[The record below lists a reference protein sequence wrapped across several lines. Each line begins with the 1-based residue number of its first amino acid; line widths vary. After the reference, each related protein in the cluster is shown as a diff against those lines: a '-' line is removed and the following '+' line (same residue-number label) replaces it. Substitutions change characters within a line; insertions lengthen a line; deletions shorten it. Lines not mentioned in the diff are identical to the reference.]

1 MKYFKGQNLH
11 ERKIQDQSVILK
23 ADGDVEINPPSKELH
38 IDATVTVTGN
48 ISGPEVTD
56 VLYVNQDGNDNN
68 DGRSMG
74 PDGAKRTIK
83 AAVAVAV
90 PGTTILVGPGD
101 YYENNPISMPDF
113 VTVSGTG
120 ELRNT
125 RVFPNNPTDDFFKM
139 GNGCYL
145 YQITFR
151 GLRAPGWCVSIRPGA
166 LVTTSPYVQNCTNM
180 NGPWLNDG
188 TEFVP
193 FETVQVDGI
202 EPGARPLLI
211 EDYPQIPFEKQVDL
225 DGGGGGMLVDGDQ
238 YNPASLVKSFVADAF
253 TQIAQGGPGFEVTN
267 FGYTQIV
274 SCFSVFC
281 TTGFKTSR
289 GGYLSISNSVSDFGD
304 FGCVADGYY
313 PTSYTSARPVQDYFS
328 SVASITVSNAG
339 TGYQNVPGVVIDAP
353 TGTGGTQAT
362 AQAVLDTTTG
372 QIAGVTILDNGSGYE
387 RIPAV
392 QFVGGDPQI
401 RAEATVNLQTNSVIR
416 IGSLRDKPQVGS
428 IAQFQ
433 NDDTFY
439 YITESVQITPPF
451 FYDEEVCKRDTRR
464 IVDAVMGDIVMGTN
478 YQSIAAGR
486 SYLRARSG
494 KVLND
499 QLDPTIFGINVARDE
514 AIALTTNVAVQTLIT
529 EKFAI
534 ITDFLRNE
542 DSSAAPDIVYNDLST
557 IDIGVRRAKDNIVAN
572 KDFIVE
578 EITEYIRNQFTELS
592 YNIPEF
598 ETDATNLLKAAAYTA
613 ALGSNYH
620 VVRDG
625 QEYTVRETQKSL
637 YLAAWKDI
645 QIRAENLTEVQAN
658 AAMLQSVSESFNTY
672 VNIIDDGDSAGIT
685 ISFPDHTGVEANR
698 RDAKNQIQANKA
710 FLADEFVAYMKSEH
724 PTLTDTWTSADED
737 NFYEDFEKIVDALT
751 YDILYTGNSGVVREG
766 FRYYD
771 RRKIGD
777 YTAINRSRIADGFAR
792 MRAVIKSVV
801 REQVVVQSPGTT
813 ETQDFSN
820 AAATS
825 IEADALD
832 SLLFNI
838 EDMVAENTTSRL
850 PLISYPTYDTETS
863 AKQNAANDILNN
875 TATIIS
881 ATNAYLL
888 QTFPNQT
895 FNSTKCERDVG
906 LIIDAVYKDAQLGTN
921 HNSITAGQAY
931 YRANTTYFTEQQKP
945 ATIMAL
951 RKAKELSIAAV
962 DLSTFIKDQVEQR
975 WEDVLQIIEYGEDEI
990 PSEGRTF
997 ESPGPASQNLI
1008 NAVEQIINNREF
1020 LAKETTA
1027 YINNVYDN
1035 GSGTL
1040 FVYDSA
1046 KCSRDTG
1053 LIIDAVAADVAFG
1066 TNYNAVTNGLA
1077 YQRAGSAYVQSDQSG
1092 ETVGAITY
1100 VKGRASTIM
1109 AADATAVLRSNAAFD
1124 EILDIIQNG
1133 VVSTDTAAD
1142 ALTFPIPTGAA
1153 ATVTAARDR
1162 LQNNRDFLAAD
1173 VSAYIVNN
1181 FPDLT
1186 FDQTKCERDVRYVV
1200 DALTYDIVYGGN
1212 TATRTA
1218 AQAYF
1223 ENAVTQVSGQQAETA
1238 SGFNHLQSLIED
1250 ILLGNSITRQAGNT
1264 ETQDTT
1270 GTNSSATE
1278 VTSLEN
1284 LVQIVEDC
1292 IEFGTDTLPS
1302 VSSPSTSWVDA
1313 DILSARGDFINL
1325 KSTLQNDTI
1334 DYINTTYN
1342 GFSYDQDKCESDTKK
1357 VIDALCHDLLYTGNV
1372 AILIATR
1379 AYFLG
1384 STQYL
1389 PDEQASVTG
1398 AAWAHLADVVSDVIQ
1413 GVAVTPSTGNDESQS
1428 LNGNY
1433 GTSTEATSSE
1443 NLLQIIEDA
1452 VTNQTLS
1459 GTPGEI
1465 QPNFSWLNV
1474 TQQNAAAQLLA
1485 AKATIQGQVTD
1496 FIFENIVDFEYKV
1509 EVCERDTKY
1518 IVDAVVYD
1526 LMYGGNKQTR
1536 RAGLAYYNNAVIEG
1550 QESIT
1555 ELTYR
1560 YLGDIIRDIA
1570 QNNPITKST
1579 GNSLTQDVSIPD
1591 GSLAAGQTAELLI
1604 DRIAQSI
1611 EEGYTTGWTEVNHDY
1626 SLGNSTYNIERE
1638 VILRNTE
1645 NIVDEAIKQINA
1657 TYGGSYDITIN
1668 PGLITIQNDTLGQLY
1683 NVSTISTSGHAFEYV
1698 GAGITYNALPFFGGS
1713 PIAEQE
1719 IVEVGQGK
1727 VFAGGTV
1734 DQIGNFRV
1742 GNFFSVNALTGA
1754 ITLNANE
1761 IDLEGL
1767 TSVGPFIR
1775 DGIPVGVEL
1784 KEVSNNPNLTA
1795 SNGLQDIN
1803 TSPTQRAVATYVEN
1817 RYLNKLTGGTITG
1830 DVVLDGNLDVD
1841 GDVLSTAVDTFNLL
1855 NTNAETINFG
1865 GEATDINIGAANG
1878 LVTVNPDML
1887 VEGTLTVNGN
1897 ITFTGDVELTIPAES
1912 LQAYSIT
1919 VGTEDYVSIN
1929 TREGEEKFT
1938 FGEQP
1943 KVEIR
1948 NDSGSTS
1955 PTTGALVVDGGVGI
1969 GEDLFVELT
1978 LNVNGNTRL
1987 GTDRAEDSV
1996 DINGITDI
2004 DIPDN
2009 TVDVFRIHENIEDY
2023 ISINTTDG
2031 SEIVEIGA
2039 TPHLIVLNNTDATD
2053 STTGAFQV
2061 TGGISAQLNIHGGQD
2076 IVADRDLI
2084 ADRDVEV
2091 NGTNIITDETGTF
2104 NVFNTNATTINA
2116 FGAATTINMGAAT
2129 GTMTINVEDVIID
2142 STSSLQVPVGTTAE
2156 RPTEAQGQ
2164 IRYNTTDSTFEGYDG
2179 TAWGS
2184 LGGVKDVD
2192 QDTYISPEDTPG
2204 SDNDQLKFFTNDS
2217 QRFIIENDA
2226 SSFDST
2232 VLTVT
2237 LNATTTSTDYQT
2249 GALVVAGGVGIAENL
2264 HVQGFISGNN
2274 DGDLQL
2280 TDLQTDNIIIPADTI
2295 ELQNTATIFN
2305 NAAAGD
2311 ATNIIYPITLSHHND
2326 GGTPGAGGGTG
2337 LKFEF
2342 ETGNDNFEN
2351 IGVIDV
2357 VALDVTSGQED
2368 FDMVFKTMIS
2378 GAADVE
2384 KLRLSED
2391 VSTFTT
2397 DVAINNDTLSTNQ
2410 TTFNLLNTTATTIN
2424 FGGAAT
2430 TIAVGASGGLTTFD
2444 QSVTVNEDLT
2454 VDGTLI
2460 LTNNDLEV
2468 QYGGTGVST
2477 FTENGILYG
2486 DTANPVQVTDAAGTS
2501 DASDS
2506 FQILTVT
2513 SDSDATPVWTDTID
2527 GGTF

>member
-11 ERKIQDQSVILK
+11 ERKVADQSVVLRSN
-23 ADGDVEINPPSKELH
+23 GDVEINPPSKELR
-38 IDATVTVTGN
+38 IDADVTVTGN
-48 ISGPEVTD
+48 ISGPEVSD
-56 VLYVNQDGNDNN
+56 ILYVNQDGNDSN
-68 DGRSMG
+68 DGKSMG

-83 AAVAVAV
+83 AAVAVSQ
-90 PGTTILVGPGD
+90 PGTTILVAPGD
-101 YYENNPISMPDF
+101 YYEDNPISMPDF
-113 VTVSGTG
+113 VTITGTG

-125 RVFPNNPTDDFFKM
+125 KVWPNNPTDNFFLL

-151 GLRAPGWCVSIRPGA
+151 GLRAPGWCASIRPGT
-166 LVTTSPYVQNCTNM
+166 LCTTSPYVQNCTNM

-188 TEFVP
+188 TEFTP
-193 FETVQVDGI
+193 FETVQIDGI
-202 EPGARPLLI
+202 EPGARPLLLT
-211 EDYPQIPFEKQVDL
+211 DYPNIPFEKQVDNA
-225 DGGGGGMLVDGDQ
+225 GGGGGMLVDGDQ

-253 TQIAQGGPGFEVTN
+253 TQIAQGGAGFEITN

-274 SCFSVFC
+274 SCFTVFC
-281 TTGFKTSR
+281 TTGFKTTK

-313 PTSYTSARPVQDYFS
+313 PTSYTSTRPVQDYFS
-328 SVASITVSNAG
+328 SVASITITSPGV
-339 TGYQNVPGVVIDAP
+339 GYQNLPGIVIDAP
-353 TGTGGTQAT
+353 TGAGGTQAT
-362 AQAVLDTTTG
+362 AQAVLDNTTG

-387 RIPAV
+387 VVPQV
-392 QFVGGDPQI
+392 SFVGGDPQI

-428 IAQFQ
+428 IVEFL
-433 NDDTFY
+433 NDSTFY
-439 YITESVQITPPF
+439 YITQSEQIRPPF
-451 FYDEEVCKRDTRR
+451 FYDEEVCRRDTKF
-464 IVDAVMGDIVMGTN
+464 IVDAVMGDIVLGTN

-486 SYLRARSG
+486 SYLRARAG
-494 KVLND
+494 KVLLD
-499 QLDPTIFGINVARDE
+499 QLEPTIFGIEEARDQM
-514 AIALTTNVAVQTLIT
+514 IAVTNNVAVQTLIT
-529 EKFAI
+529 EKFDI
-534 ITDFLRNE
+534 IKNFLRNE
-542 DSSAAPDIVYNDLST
+542 DSSAAPDIVYNDLAT

-578 EITEYIRNQFTELS
+578 EVTEYIRNQFTEMS
-592 YNIPEF
+592 YNIPQF
-598 ETDATNLLKAAAYTA
+598 ETDATNLLKATAYYC

-620 VVRDG
+620 VVRDA
-625 QEYTVRETQKSL
+625 QEYNVRDTQKDL
-637 YLAAWKDI
+637 YLSAWKDV
-645 QIRAENLTEVQAN
+645 QTRAISLTQVQADS
-658 AAMLQSVSESFNTY
+658 AMTTTTNEAFNTY
-672 VNIIDDGDSAGIT
+672 INIFDDGDSSGIT
-685 ISFPDHTGVEANR
+685 INFPDHTGVEANR
-698 RDAKNQIQANKA
+698 RDAKNQIQANKD
-710 FLADEFVAYMKSEH
+710 FLADEFVAYLKSEH
-724 PTLTDTWTSADED
+724 PTLTDTWTQADED
-737 NFYEDFEKIVDALT
+737 GFYNDFLKIVDALT

-766 FRYYD
+766 FRYYST
-771 RRKIGD
+771 RKIGN
-777 YTAINRSRIADGFAR
+777 YTAINRTRIADGFAR
-792 MRAVIKSVV
+792 MRSVIKSVV

-838 EDMVAENTTSRL
+838 EDMIQENTTSRL
-850 PLISYPTYDTETS
+850 PLVSYPTYDTETS
-863 AKQNAANDILNN
+863 VKQNAANDILNN
-875 TATIIS
+875 TPLIID
-881 ATNAYLL
+881 ATNTYLL
-888 QTFPNQT
+888 ETFPNDT
-895 FNSTKCERDVG
+895 FNRQKCERDTG
-906 LIIDAVYKDAQLGTN
+906 LIIDAVYRDAQLGTN
-921 HNSITAGQAY
+921 HNSLTAGLAY
-931 YRANTTYFTEQQKP
+931 YRANVAYLNEQQRP

-951 RKAKELSIAAV
+951 RKAKELSVAAV
-962 DLSTFIKDQVEQR
+962 TLSTFIKDQVQAR
-975 WEDVLQIIEYGEDEI
+975 WEDVLQVIEYNEL

-997 ESPGPASQNLI
+997 ESPGPAGQDLI
-1008 NAVEQIINNREF
+1008 DAVEQIINNRDF
-1020 LAKETTA
+1020 LTKETSA

-1053 LIIDAVAADVAFG
+1053 IIIDAVGYDVAFG

-1077 YQRAGSAYVQSDQSG
+1077 YQRAGSSYVQDNQAT

-1109 AADATAVLRSNAAFD
+1109 TADATAVGRSNAAFD
-1124 EILDIIQNG
+1124 EIIDIINNG

-1153 ATVTAARDR
+1153 ATITAARDR

-1173 VSAYIVNN
+1173 VSSYIVNN
-1181 FPDLT
+1181 YPSLV
-1186 FDQTKCERDVRYVV
+1186 FDQTKCERDVKYII
-1200 DALTYDIVYGGN
+1200 DALTYDIVYGTN
-1212 TATRTA
+1212 LATRQA
-1218 AQAYF
+1218 ASAYF
-1223 ENAVTQVSGQQAETA
+1223 ENAVTQVNGQQAETA
-1238 SGFNHLQSLIED
+1238 AGFNHLQGLIED
-1250 ILLGNSITRQAGNT
+1250 ILLGNAITVQSGNT

-1278 VTSLEN
+1278 VADLES

-1302 VSSPSTSWVDA
+1302 ASTPSTAWVDA
-1313 DILSARGDFINL
+1313 NVLAARQLFIDA
-1325 KSTLQNDTI
+1325 KSTLQTDTI
-1334 DYINTTYN
+1334 NYINTTYN
-1342 GFSYDQDKCESDTKK
+1342 GFSYDIEKCERDTAY
-1357 VIDALCHDLLYTGNV
+1357 VIDALCHDMLYTGNI

-1384 STQYL
+1384 ATEYL
-1389 PDEQASVTG
+1389 PDEQAAVTG
-1398 AAWAHLADVVSDVIQ
+1398 AAWAHLANVISDVIQ
-1413 GVAVTPSTGNDESQS
+1413 GVAVTPSTGNNESQS

-1433 GTSTEATSSE
+1433 GTANEAASADAI
-1443 NLLQIIEDA
+1443 LQIIEDA

-1474 TQQNAAAQLLA
+1474 TQQNAAAELLA
-1485 AKATIQGQVTD
+1485 NKASIQTQVTD
-1496 FIFENIVDFEYKV
+1496 FIFDNIVDFEYNV
-1509 EVCERDTKY
+1509 ETCERDVKY

-1526 LMYGGNKQTR
+1526 MMYRGNKQTR
-1536 RAGLAYYNNAVIEG
+1536 RAGLSYYSNAVISG

-1560 YLGDIIRDIA
+1560 YLGDILREIA
-1570 QNNPITKST
+1570 QNNVITKSPGNLLSQDT
-1579 GNSLTQDVSIPD
+1579 GIPD

-1604 DRIAQSI
+1604 DRIADAI
-1611 EEGYTTGWTEVNHDY
+1611 EYSTTADWSEVNHNYD
-1626 SLGNSTYNIERE
+1626 LGNSTYNIERNK
-1638 VILRNTE
+1638 VLNNTDD
-1645 NIVDEAIKQINA
+1645 IVDAAIKAINS
-1657 TYGGSYDITIN
+1657 TYGGTYDITIT
-1668 PGLITIQNDTLGQLY
+1668 PGLITIAEDTLGQLY

-1698 GAGITYNALPFFGGS
+1698 GAGVTYNALPFFGGS
-1713 PIAEQE
+1713 PIPEQE
-1719 IVEVGQGK
+1719 IIESDQGK

-1742 GNFFSVNALTGA
+1742 GNFFGVNALTGA

-1761 IDLEGL
+1761 IDLQGL

-1775 DGIPVGVEL
+1775 EGIPVGVEL

-1795 SNGLQDIN
+1795 SNGLVDTN
-1803 TSPTQRAVATYVEN
+1803 TSPTQKAVSTYVEN
-1817 RYLNKLTGGTITG
+1817 RYLNKLTGGTVTG
-1830 DVVLDGNLDVD
+1830 DLVLDGNFDVN

-1855 NTNAETINFG
+1855 NTTADIINFG
-1865 GEATDINIGAANG
+1865 GEASEINIGAASG
-1878 LVTVNPDML
+1878 LVTVNPDL
-1887 VEGTLTVNGN
+1887 LIEGTLTVNGN

-1912 LQAYSIT
+1912 LQAYSIS

-1929 TREGEEKFT
+1929 SREGEEKFT

-1987 GTDRAEDSV
+1987 GTDRAEDSI

-2004 DIPDN
+2004 DVPDDTTN
-2009 TVDVFRIHENIEDY
+2009 VFKVRENLTNY
-2023 ISINTTDG
+2023 ISINTTDDN
-2031 SEIVEIGA
+2031 EIVEIGD
-2039 TPHLIVLNNTDATD
+2039 TPNLIVLNSDDATD
-2053 STTGAFQV
+2053 STTGALQV
-2061 TGGISAQLNIHGGQD
+2061 TGGISAQLNIHSGQD
-2076 IVADRDLI
+2076 VVADRDLI

-2116 FGAATTINMGAAT
+2116 FGAATEINIGAAT
-2129 GTMTINVEDVIID
+2129 GTLTINVEDVIID
-2142 STSSLQVPVGTTAE
+2142 STSSLQVPVGTTAQ
-2156 RPTEAQGQ
+2156 RPTELQGQ
-2164 IRYNTTDSTFEGYDG
+2164 IRYNTDDSTFEGYDG

-2204 SDNDQLKFFTNDS
+2204 SDNDQLKFFTNDV
-2217 QRFIIENDA
+2217 QRFILENSA
-2226 SSFDST
+2226 ATFDST
-2232 VLTVT
+2232 VLTVS

-2274 DGDLQL
+2274 DGNLQL
-2280 TDLQTDNIIIPADTI
+2280 TDLQTDNIIIPSDTI
-2295 ELQNTATIFN
+2295 ELQNTAKIFN
-2305 NAAAGD
+2305 NAPAGD
-2311 ATNIIYPITLSHHND
+2311 ATNIIYPITLAHHND

-2351 IGVIDV
+2351 IGAIDI

-2378 GAADVE
+2378 GAANVE

-2397 DVAINNDTLSTNQ
+2397 DLAINNDTLSTDQ

-2424 FGGAAT
+2424 FAGAAT
-2430 TIAVGASGGLTTFD
+2430 AINVGATGGLTTID
-2444 QSVTVNEDLT
+2444 QNVQVNEDVT
-2454 VDGTLI
+2454 IDGTLA
-2460 LTNNDLEV
+2460 LTNIDLEV

-2501 DASDS
+2501 DTNES
-2506 FQILTVT
+2506 FQILTVVGGG
-2513 SDSDATPVWTDTID
+2513 DNTPVWTDTID
-2527 GGTF
+2527 GGSF

>member
-1 MKYFKGQNLH
+1 MEYFKGQKIH
-11 ERKIQDQSVILK
+11 ERKINDQSVILK
-23 ADGDVEINPPSKELH
+23 SNGDVEINPPSGKLA

-56 VLYVNQDGNDNN
+56 VLYVNQDGNDSN

-90 PGTTILVGPGD
+90 PGTTIMVAPGD
-101 YYENNPISMPDF
+101 YYEDNPISMPDF
-113 VTVSGTG
+113 VTISGTG

-125 RVFPNNPTDDFFKM
+125 RVFPNNPTQNFFLM

-145 YQITFR
+145 YQMTFR
-151 GLRAPGWCVSIRPGA
+151 ALRAPAWCASIRPGT
-166 LVTTSPYVQNCTNM
+166 LCTTSPYVQNCTNM

-193 FETVQVDGI
+193 FETVQIEGI
-202 EPGARPLLI
+202 APGARPILI
-211 EDYPQIPFEKQVDL
+211 EDNPAIPYEKQVDL
-225 DGGGGGMLVDGDQ
+225 EGGGGGMLVDGDL

-253 TQIAQGGPGFEVTN
+253 TQIAQGGPGFEITN

-274 SCFSVFC
+274 SCFTVFC
-281 TTGFKTSR
+281 TTGFKTTR

-313 PTSYTSARPVQDYFS
+313 PTSYTSARPVQDYYS
-328 SVASITVSNAG
+328 SVASITVTSPG
-339 TGYQNVPGVVIDAP
+339 VGYVNTPAVVIDAP
-353 TGTGGTQAT
+353 TGAGGTQAT
-362 AQAVLDTTTG
+362 ATAVLDATTG
-372 QIAGVTILDNGSGYE
+372 NIAGVTIIDQGSGYE
-387 RIPAV
+387 RVPAV

-401 RAEATVNLQTNSVIR
+401 RAEGTINLSTNSLIR

-428 IAQFQ
+428 IAQFL
-433 NDDTFY
+433 NDNTFY
-439 YITESVQITPPF
+439 YITESRQITPPF
-451 FYDEEVCKRDTRR
+451 FYDEEVCKRDTRF
-464 IVDAVMGDIVMGTN
+464 IIDAVIGDIVLGTN

-499 QLDPTIFGINVARDE
+499 QLEPTIFGINVARDE
-514 AIALTTNVAVQTLIT
+514 MIALTQNVAVQTLIT

-534 ITDFLRNE
+534 ITNFLRNE

-557 IDIGVRRAKDNIVAN
+557 VDIGVRRAKDNIVAN

-592 YNIPEF
+592 YNVPQF
-598 ETDATNLLKAAAYTA
+598 ETDANNLLKATAYYC

-620 VVRDG
+620 VVRDA
-625 QEYTVRETQKSL
+625 QEYVVRDTQKSL
-637 YLAAWKDI
+637 YLAAWQDV
-645 QIRAENLTEVQAN
+645 QNRALQLTQVQADN
-658 AAMLQSVSESFNTY
+658 TMLQTTNEAFNTY
-672 VNIIDDGDSAGIT
+672 INIFDDGDSAGIT
-685 ISFPDHTGVEANR
+685 IDYPDHTGVEANR

-710 FLADEFVAYMKSEH
+710 FLADEFIAYMKSEH
-724 PTLTDTWTSADED
+724 PTLTDTWTSVDED
-737 NFYEDFEKIVDALT
+737 NFYADFEKIVDALT

-766 FRYYD
+766 FRYYA
-771 RRKIGD
+771 RRKIDD
-777 YTAINRSRIADGFAR
+777 YTAINRTRIADGFAR

-801 REQVVVQSPGTT
+801 REQVVVQSPGAT

-863 AKQNAANDILNN
+863 VKQNAANDILNN
-875 TATIIS
+875 STSIIS
-881 ATNAYLL
+881 ATNSYLL

-895 FNSTKCERDVG
+895 FDRTKCERDVG
-906 LIIDAVYKDAQLGTN
+906 LIIDAVYRDAQLGTN
-921 HNSITAGQAY
+921 HNSLTAGQAY
-931 YRANTTYFTEQQKP
+931 YRANTAYFTEQQKP

-951 RKAKELSIAAV
+951 RKAKELSVAAV
-962 DLSTFIKDQVEQR
+962 ELDSFIKDQVEAR
-975 WEDVLQIIEYGEDEI
+975 WEDVLQVIEYDEI
-990 PSEGRTF
+990 PSEGRVF
-997 ESPGPASQNLI
+997 ESPGPASQDLI
-1008 NAVEQIINNREF
+1008 DAVEQVINNREF
-1020 LAKETTA
+1020 LTKEVTA

-1040 FVYDSA
+1040 FVYDDD

-1053 LIIDAVAADVAFG
+1053 LIIDAVSADVAFG
-1066 TNYNAVTNGLA
+1066 TNYNAVTAGLS
-1077 YQRAGSAYVQSDQSG
+1077 YQRAGSSYVQSDQSTQ
-1092 ETVGAITY
+1092 TVGAITY
-1100 VKGRASTIM
+1100 LKGRASNIM
-1109 AADATAVLRSNAAFD
+1109 TADATAVLRSDAAFD
-1124 EILDIIQNG
+1124 EIIDIIQNG

-1153 ATVTAARDR
+1153 ATITAARDR

-1173 VSAYIVNN
+1173 VGAYIVNN
-1181 FPDLT
+1181 YPSLT
-1186 FDQTKCERDVRYVV
+1186 FNQTKCERDVRYVV

-1212 TATRTA
+1212 TATRKA
-1218 AQAYF
+1218 ASAYF
-1223 ENAVTQVSGQQAETA
+1223 ENAVTQVSGQQVETA
-1238 SGFNHLQSLIED
+1238 AGFNHLQSLIED
-1250 ILLGNSITRQAGNT
+1250 ILLGNAITAQTGNA
-1264 ETQDTT
+1264 ETQDTS
-1270 GTNSSATE
+1270 GSNSSATE
-1278 VTSLEN
+1278 VSDLES

-1292 IEFGTDTLPS
+1292 IEYGTDTLPAI
-1302 VSSPSTSWVDA
+1302 SSPSTAWVDA
-1313 DILSARGDFINL
+1313 GVLAARQDFVDL
-1325 KSTLQNDTI
+1325 KSTLQTDTI
-1334 DYINTTYN
+1334 SYINTTYN
-1342 GFSYDQDKCESDTKK
+1342 GFSYNQEKCERDTRYI
-1357 VIDALCHDLLYTGNV
+1357 IDALCHDLLYTGNI

-1389 PDEQASVTG
+1389 PTEQAAITG
-1398 AAWAHLADVVSDVIQ
+1398 AAYAHLADVVADVIQ
-1413 GVAVTPSTGNDESQS
+1413 GVAVTPSTGNGESQS

-1433 GTSTEATSSE
+1433 GTLTEANSAE

-1465 QPNFSWLNV
+1465 QPNFSWLNTV
-1474 TQQNAAAQLLA
+1474 QQNAAAQLLA

-1496 FIFENIVDFEYKV
+1496 FIFDSIVDFDYKV
-1509 EVCERDTKY
+1509 DVCERDTKY
-1518 IVDAVVYD
+1518 IIDAVVYD

-1560 YLGDIIRDIA
+1560 YLGDILKEIA
-1570 QNNPITKST
+1570 QNNPITKSP

-1591 GSLAAGQTAELLI
+1591 GTLAAGQTVELLI

-1611 EEGYTTGWTEVNHDY
+1611 EEGYTTGWSEVNHDY

-1638 VILRNTE
+1638 MILRNTE

-1657 TYGGSYDITIN
+1657 TYGGTYDIIIS

-1713 PIAEQE
+1713 PIATQE
-1719 IVEVGQGK
+1719 IIEVGQGK

-1742 GNFFSVNALTGA
+1742 GNFFAVNALTGA

-1761 IDLEGL
+1761 IDLQGL

-1795 SNGLQDIN
+1795 SNGLVDIN
-1803 TSPTQRAVATYVEN
+1803 TAPTQSAVTTYVEN
-1817 RYLNKLTGGTITG
+1817 RYLNKLTGGTVTG
-1830 DVVLDGNLDVD
+1830 NLILDGNLDVD
-1841 GDVLSTAVDTFNLL
+1841 GDVLSTNVDSFNLL
-1855 NTNAETINFG
+1855 NTTAETINFG
-1865 GEATDINIGAANG
+1865 GEATVINVGSATG
-1878 LVTVNPDML
+1878 LVTINPDLL

-1897 ITFTGDVELTIPAES
+1897 ITFTGDVELTIPQES
-1912 LQAYSIT
+1912 LQAYSIS

-1943 KVEIR
+1943 KVEIQ

-1969 GEDLFVELT
+1969 GEDLYVQLS
-1978 LNVNGNTRL
+1978 LNVNGDTRL
-1987 GTDRAEDSV
+1987 GSDRAEDTI

-2004 DIPDN
+2004 DLPDD
-2009 TVDVFRIHENIEDY
+2009 TVDAFRLHENIEDY

-2031 SEIVEIGA
+2031 AEKVEIGQIA
-2039 TPHLIVLNNTDATD
+2039 NLVLLNSDAATD
-2053 STTGAFQV
+2053 NSTGALQV
-2061 TGGISAQLNIHGGQD
+2061 TGGISSLVNIHAGQD
-2076 IVADRDLI
+2076 VVADRDLI

-2142 STSSLQVPVGTTAE
+2142 STSALQIPVGTTLE
-2156 RPTEAQGQ
+2156 RPTEVQGQ

-2184 LGGVKDVD
+2184 LGCVKDVD
-2192 QDTYISPEDTPG
+2192 QDTYISPEDSPG
-2204 SDNDQLKFFTNDS
+2204 TDNDQLKFFTNDA
-2217 QRFIIENDA
+2217 QRFIIENAA

-2274 DGDLQL
+2274 DGNLQL
-2280 TDLQTDNIIIPADTI
+2280 TDLQTDAIIIPADTI
-2295 ELQNTATIFN
+2295 ELQNTAKIFN

-2311 ATNIIYPITLSHHND
+2311 ATNIIYPITLAHHND
-2326 GGTPGAGGGTG
+2326 GGSPGAGGGTG

-2342 ETGNDNFEN
+2342 ETGNSNFEN

-2357 VALDVTSGQED
+2357 VATDVTSGQED
-2368 FDMVFKTMIS
+2368 FDMVFRTMIS

-2384 KLRLSED
+2384 KLRLSET

-2397 DVAINNDTLSTNQ
+2397 DVAINNDTLSTDQ
-2410 TTFNLLNTTATTIN
+2410 TTFNLLNTTATTVN

-2430 TIAVGASGGLTTFD
+2430 TIAIGASGGLTTFD

-2454 VDGTLI
+2454 VDGTLV

-2501 DASDS
+2501 DASTS
-2506 FQILTVT
+2506 FQLLTVT
-2513 SDSDATPVWTDTID
+2513 SDVDATPVWTDTID
-2527 GGTF
+2527 GGSF